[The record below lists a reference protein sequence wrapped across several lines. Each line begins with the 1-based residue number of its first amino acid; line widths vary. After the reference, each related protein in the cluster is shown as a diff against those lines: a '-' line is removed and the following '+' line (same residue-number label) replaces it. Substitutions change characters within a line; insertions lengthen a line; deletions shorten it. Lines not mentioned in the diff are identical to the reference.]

1 MSARADY
8 LKWRRSAQV
17 GCVFARFLS
26 RAPDDHGQY
35 IVEVSQSP
43 DPLRVAKAIASR
55 TERLVADPSISIA
68 TLLLPTVKTVE
79 ALVKVTVALRNY
91 PGWTVATMTL
101 DPPPSGNFVGVQ
113 IFREVPFQ
121 GASSRRS
128 EVLAFGP
135 FNIFARTRRSP
146 VAAFEIF
153 VGEPMANDPVSQK
166 PTDRANLAHAELST
180 TSILRIP
187 NLFEKMIDQS
197 KALRL
202 RSLGGVDDRRA
213 KAKVSFVIRPALAR
227 KFGLEP

>member
-17 GCVFARFLS
+17 GCVFARLLS
-26 RAPDDHGQY
+26 RAPDDHGQK

-43 DPLRVAKAIASR
+43 NPTRVARAIASR
-55 TERLVADPSISIA
+55 TEQLVADPSISIA
-68 TLLLPTVKTVE
+68 TLLLPTVETVD
-79 ALVKVTVALRNY
+79 ALVKVAIALREDPN
-91 PGWTVATMTL
+91 WIVTTTKL
-101 DPPPSGNFVGVQ
+101 DPPPSRNFVGVQ
-113 IFREVPFQ
+113 IFREIPFQ
-121 GASSRRS
+121 KTSSRRS
-128 EVLAFGP
+128 EVLVFGP
-135 FNIFARTRRSP
+135 FNIFPRTRRSP

-153 VGEPMANDPVSQK
+153 VGEPMANDPVSQES
-166 PTDRANLAHAELST
+166 TNRANLAHADLST

-187 NLFEKMIDQS
+187 NLFEKMISQS

-213 KAKVSFVIRPALAR
+213 KAKVSFVIWPTVAR